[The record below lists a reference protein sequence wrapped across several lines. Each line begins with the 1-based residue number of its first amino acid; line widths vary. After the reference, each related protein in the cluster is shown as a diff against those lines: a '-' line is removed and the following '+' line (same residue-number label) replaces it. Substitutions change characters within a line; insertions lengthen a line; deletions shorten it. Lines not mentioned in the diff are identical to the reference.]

1 MDVFTACP
9 EFKHPSHL
17 RDQPPKQESIHML
30 KKLLIA
36 NRGEIAVRVIK
47 TAKSLGYRTVAVYS
61 EADAKSLHVEL
72 ADEAVCIGPAQ
83 VSASYL
89 NAEAII
95 QAAVQTGA
103 DCVHPGY
110 GFLSEN
116 SGFAR
121 ACKDAGLVFVGPPEA
136 AIELMGSKRR
146 SKIAMQEAGVPV
158 VPGFEGDNASDDE
171 LINAAENIG
180 YPLMIKASAGGG
192 GRGMRLVEK
201 PAELADNIQ
210 RARSEA
216 KQAFGD
222 GELILEKAVIEP
234 RHIEIQVFAD
244 QHGNAVYLGERDC
257 SVQRRHQKV
266 VEEAPSP
273 FVTPELRQAM
283 GEAAVK
289 AALACGYEGAGTVE
303 FLVDKDRNFYFLEM
317 NTRLQVE
324 HPVTELITG
333 QDLVAWQLSVA
344 GGLALPLTQDQIQLN
359 GHAIEVR
366 LYAEDPANGFTP
378 QTGQLHQFQPAEG
391 EGLRCD
397 TGVRSGD
404 SITPH
409 YDPMLAKVIAWGA
422 NRNEARRRLLRA
434 LEDTTVFGVT
444 TNRYFLSRII
454 ADDTFGEG
462 EATTAF
468 LQQAFRDDPSL
479 APKDISIR
487 ELALAACVFSHG
499 NSGRPDVRANL
510 NNAWSN
516 APSTVTPMKLDTG
529 DKTLELLVCRAGNH
543 VTVTQ
548 GEEQYELDLESMGD
562 GLLCIID
569 NGVRQR
575 CQYHRQGDHLYL
587 QAFGQALA
595 VRDVTHQPASGA
607 AASGSGRIKA
617 TMDGAI
623 IDVLVQA
630 GQAVKQ
636 GDTLVILEAMKMEH
650 PVNADRDG
658 TVGEILATK
667 GDQVKR
673 SQLLVEITATDATS
687 EEAGQ

>member
-1 MDVFTACP
+1 
-9 EFKHPSHL
+9 
-17 RDQPPKQESIHML
+17 ML

-61 EADAKSLHVEL
+61 EADAKALHVEL

-83 VSASYL
+83 VSVSYL

-95 QAAVQTGA
+95 EAARKTGA

-158 VPGFEGDNASDDE
+158 VPGFEGDNASDEE

-201 PAELADNIQ
+201 AAELADNIQ

-234 RHIEIQVFAD
+234 RHIEIQIFAD

-344 GGLALPLTQDQIQLN
+344 EGLALPLTQDQIQLN

-378 QTGQLHQFQPAEG
+378 QTGPLHQFQPAEG
-391 EGLRCD
+391 EGLRFD

-499 NSGRPDVRANL
+499 NSGRLDVRADL

-516 APSTVTPMKLDTG
+516 APSTVSPMKLDTG
-529 DKTLELLVCRAGNH
+529 DKTLELLVRRAGNH
-543 VTVTQ
+543 VTVTL

-575 CQYHRQGDHLYL
+575 CQYH
-587 QAFGQALA
+587 
-595 VRDVTHQPASGA
+595 
-607 AASGSGRIKA
+607 
-617 TMDGAI
+617 
-623 IDVLVQA
+623 
-630 GQAVKQ
+630 
-636 GDTLVILEAMKMEH
+636 
-650 PVNADRDG
+650 
-658 TVGEILATK
+658 
-667 GDQVKR
+667 
-673 SQLLVEITATDATS
+673 
-687 EEAGQ
+687 

>member
-1 MDVFTACP
+1 
-9 EFKHPSHL
+9 
-17 RDQPPKQESIHML
+17 ML

-61 EADAKSLHVEL
+61 EADAKALHVEL

-95 QAAVQTGA
+95 EAARKTGA

-158 VPGFEGDNASDDE
+158 VPGFEGDNASDEE
-171 LINAAENIG
+171 LINAAANIG
-180 YPLMIKASAGGG
+180 HPLMIKASAGGG

-201 PAELADNIQ
+201 AEELADNIQ

-222 GELILEKAVIEP
+222 GALILEKAVIEP
-234 RHIEIQVFAD
+234 RHIEIQIFAD

-344 GGLALPLTQDQIQLN
+344 EGLALPLTQDQIQLN

-378 QTGQLHQFQPAEG
+378 QTGPLHQFQPAEG

-409 YDPMLAKVIAWGA
+409 YDPMLAKMIAWGA

-468 LQQAFRDDPSL
+468 LQQAFKDDPSL

-499 NSGRPDVRANL
+499 NSGRPDVRADL

-516 APSTVTPMKLDTG
+516 APSTVSPMKLDTG
-529 DKTLELLVCRAGNH
+529 DKTLELLVRRAGNH
-543 VTVTQ
+543 VTVTL

-575 CQYHRQGDHLYL
+575 CQYHRKGDHLYL

-607 AASGSGRIKA
+607 ATSGSGRITA

-623 IDVLVQA
+623 IDILVEA

-650 PVNADRDG
+650 PVKADRDG

>member
-1 MDVFTACP
+1 
-9 EFKHPSHL
+9 
-17 RDQPPKQESIHML
+17 ML

-36 NRGEIAVRVIK
+36 NRGEIAVRVIQ

-61 EADAKSLHVEL
+61 EADAKALHVEM

-89 NAEAII
+89 KGEAII
-95 QAAVQTGA
+95 EAAVRTGS

-171 LINAAENIG
+171 LIGAAKNIG

-201 PAELADNIQ
+201 DEELADNIR

-216 KQAFGD
+216 RQAFGD
-222 GELILEKAVIEP
+222 DELIVEKAVIEP

-283 GEAAVK
+283 GGAAVK

-344 GGLALPLTQDQIQLN
+344 EGLTLPLTQDQIRLN

-378 QTGQLHQFQPAEG
+378 QTGPLHQFRPAEG
-391 EGLRCD
+391 EGLRFD

-404 SITPH
+404 AVTPH
-409 YDPMLAKVIAWGA
+409 YDPMLAKVVAWGA

-454 ADDTFGEG
+454 ANDTFGAG

-468 LQQAFRDDPSL
+468 LQQPFRDDPSL
-479 APKDISIR
+479 APQQTSIR
-487 ELALAACVFSHG
+487 ELALAACIFSHG
-499 NSGRPDVRANL
+499 HRGAGASRHDMNMS
-510 NNAWSN
+510 WSN
-516 APSTVTPMKLDTG
+516 APATVTPMKLENG
-529 DKTLELLVCRAGNH
+529 DNILELLVRRAGNH
-543 VTVTQ
+543 FTVTS
-548 GEEQYELDLESMGD
+548 GEHQYELDLESIGD
-562 GLLCIID
+562 GLLCVTD
-569 NGVRQR
+569 KGVRQQ
-575 CQYHRQGDHLYL
+575 CQYHSQGDQLYL
-587 QAFGQALA
+587 QASGQSVTL
-595 VRDVTHQPASGA
+595 RDLTHQPASGS
-607 AASGSGRIKA
+607 AASGSGRIRA

-623 IDVLVQA
+623 IDVLVEA
-630 GQAVKQ
+630 GQAVQQ

-650 PVNADRDG
+650 PVKADRDG
-658 TVGEILATK
+658 TVGEVLASR

-673 SQLLVEITATDATS
+673 SQLLVEVIADETTT
-687 EEAGQ
+687 EETGQ